1 MEPAAKLAILAAG
14 VFFLNGLLTG
24 VWKYLQI
31 RRSPEARAH
40 PYVDVAHRASLL
52 YAFAALLLA
61 RFVELSPWSPGVE
74 LAATAAPLLFFAL
87 AIATYMVH
95 GVLADTE
102 NQFHQ
107 PRTPALVT
115 GFMAALIVAEIAG
128 FSVLFWGFVSS
139 QLL

>member
-128 FSVLFWGFVSS
+128 FTVLFWGFVSS

>member
-24 VWKYLQI
+24 VWKYHQI
-31 RRSPEARAH
+31 RQSPEARAH

-61 RFVELSPWSPGVE
+61 RFAELSLLPARVE

-87 AIATYMVH
+87 AIAAYMVH
-95 GVLADTE
+95 GVRADTE
-102 NQFHQ
+102 NQFLH
-107 PRTPALVT
+107 PSSPALVT
-115 GFMAALIVAEIAG
+115 GFMVALIVAEIAG
-128 FSVLFWGFVSS
+128 FTVLFWGFVSS
-139 QLL
+139 HVL